1 VTKGEGLFTGGGE
14 MASRLGAFDW
24 RGHPLGPPEAWPGEL
39 KAALGI
45 CMHSSLPTAIYWGPE
60 LRLLYNDAWSS
71 VPRDRHPWAL
81 GRSAEEVW
89 ADIWPV
95 IGPQFEQVVGQGRG
109 VSSDGQML
117 AMERDGVSEETYWNY
132 SLTPIFD
139 TSGAVA
145 GVFNQGAEI
154 TDSVLK
160 SRNQSFLLAFGDRLR
175 DMVED
180 GQADTLANAVED
192 LAAHLKL
199 DRVGY
204 AVVDDGVATVAS
216 SWSAPGLEDTTA
228 KRFALEEFGA
238 DEMATLLRGEVISS
252 ANIASDPRY
261 GEEER
266 RRYAAYGVGAQMIAP
281 FVRAGRVLS
290 FIFFNTVGPRRWT
303 ARDAELARDVAERV
317 WVAADRAEASIRLRA
332 SERRFALL
340 FGQASVGLSEVDRAG
355 RFTRVNDSMG
365 RLLDRSPEAIV
376 GMSVAEVTHPEDL
389 DDTTALIGRGAA
401 TGDPYTIEK
410 RYLRPDGSS
419 FWAVTSVTP
428 IVDGAGVVSG
438 FFAVTSDVSER
449 KEQERIRSWLLA
461 ELNHRVRNNLVTVQS
476 LAHHTKLTTNS
487 PDEFELVFNARLMAL
502 SRAHDVLMRE
512 TWASAALVDLLAGT
526 LAPYEIEGFPR
537 VTLAGPEVRLS
548 PTAAVTLNLAFHE
561 LATNAAKFGALSRPE
576 GRVAVT
582 WSIDAARGDKAVE
595 LNWRESGGPEVS
607 APHRRGFGLRLIERG
622 APRELG
628 GSAVIDFATNGLA
641 CAFQLPLSEKIMRP

>member
-1 VTKGEGLFTGGGE
+1 

-24 RGHPLGPPEAWPGEL
+24 RGHPLGPPEEWPGEL

-71 VPRDRHPWAL
+71 VPRDRHPWAV
-81 GRSAEEVW
+81 GRPAKEVW

-95 IGPQFEQVVGQGRG
+95 VGPQFEEVFGRGRG

-117 AMERDGVSEETYWNY
+117 AIKRDGVPEETYWNY

-139 TSGAVA
+139 ASGGVA

-154 TDSVLK
+154 TESVLK
-160 SRNQSFLLAFGDRLR
+160 SRDQSFLLAFGDRLR
-175 DMVED
+175 DMTED
-180 GQADTLANAVED
+180 GQAGALASAVEA
-192 LAAHLKL
+192 LAAHLRL

-204 AVVDDGVATVAS
+204 AAVEDGVATVVR
-216 SWSAPGLEDTTA
+216 SWSTPRLEDTTA
-228 KRFALEEFGA
+228 KRFTLDEFGA
-238 DEMATLLRGEVISS
+238 EEMATLLRGEVISS

-266 RRYAAYGVGAQMIAP
+266 RRYASYSVGAQMVAP

-290 FIFFNTVGPRRWT
+290 FIFFNTIGPRRWT
-303 ARDAELARDVAERV
+303 GRDAELARDVAERI
-317 WVAADRAEASIRLRA
+317 WVASDRAEASIRLRA
-332 SERRFALL
+332 SEQRFALL

-365 RLLDRSPEAIV
+365 RLLDRSPESIV
-376 GMSVAEVTHPEDL
+376 GMSVADVTHPEDV
-389 DDTTALIGRGAA
+389 DDTGAEILRGAE
-401 TGDPYTIEK
+401 TGEPYTIEK
-410 RYLRPDGSS
+410 RYLKPDGSS
-419 FWAVTSVTP
+419 FWAVTNVTP
-428 IVDGAGVVSG
+428 VVDAAGLVSG
-438 FFAVTSDVSER
+438 FFAVTTDVGER

-476 LAHHTKLTTNS
+476 LAHHTKLTTS
-487 PDEFELVFNARLMAL
+487 SSDEFERVFNARLMAL

-512 TWASAALVDLLAGT
+512 TWASAALSDLLAGT
-526 LAPYEIEGFPR
+526 LAPYEIEGLSR
-537 VTLAGPEVRLS
+537 VTLGGPEIRLS

-576 GRVAVT
+576 GRVVVT
-582 WSIDAARGDKAVE
+582 WSVDAARGDGAVE
-595 LNWRESGGPEVS
+595 LNWRECGGPPVS
-607 APHRRGFGLRLIERG
+607 APRRRGFGLRLIERG

-628 GSAVIDFATNGLA
+628 GHAIMDFATNGLA
-641 CAFQLPLSEKIMRP
+641 CAFQLPLSEKIMTP